1 MLDAD
6 GNFPAQLSITEILQL
21 DGYSHS
27 CDFTEM
33 GGADLQ
39 RKLIKLSAVR
49 RAEQG
54 LRDAHR

>member
-1 MLDAD
+1 MPTAIS
-6 GNFPAQLSITEILQL
+6 QLSITEILQL

-33 GGADLQ
+33 DGADLQ